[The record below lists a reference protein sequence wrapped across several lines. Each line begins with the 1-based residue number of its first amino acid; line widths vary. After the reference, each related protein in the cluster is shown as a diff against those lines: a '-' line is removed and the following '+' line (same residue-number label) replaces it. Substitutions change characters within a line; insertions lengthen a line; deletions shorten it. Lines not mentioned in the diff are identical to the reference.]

1 MEPDFRIEAKGRR
14 GNYRNRTTFKYR
26 LDPRR
31 GVDNPLLWVLA
42 PFHRFAPLNQ
52 SAFFANVDF
61 LAASDQTHHNTPSGD
76 SFRKLNE
83 MFRFGFGSGLVDVFL
98 RDSILIPGPLGFVE
112 DKNVLGRNQVLPS
125 RVFLNVI
132 LHVPDE
138 SFSVPSRSTELI
150 LQDLHKRT
158 IPRQKNCR
166 GSGFPICTG
175 NRKVIQKMRMY
186 KLEANKCLA
195 GPGYASEKDQT
206 AGFCLRSFLHN
217 AF

>member
-1 MEPDFRIEAKGRR
+1 
-14 GNYRNRTTFKYR
+14 
-26 LDPRR
+26 
-31 GVDNPLLWVLA
+31 
-42 PFHRFAPLNQ
+42 
-52 SAFFANVDF
+52 
-61 LAASDQTHHNTPSGD
+61 
-76 SFRKLNE
+76 
-83 MFRFGFGSGLVDVFL
+83 MFRFGLRSGLVDVFF

-112 DKNVLGRNQVLPS
+112 DENVLWRDQVFAA

-175 NRKVIQKMRMY
+175 NRKVIQKMRMH
-186 KLEANKCLA
+186 KLKANKCLA